1 MIYKVRRGV
10 FETNSSST
18 HSLTMCSKEDFEKWE
33 AGKLLF
39 KQYEQKFVPFNGRYF
54 KNKIQECID
63 SGNCS
68 GVEEIVLKLALKH
81 IENDEEIPDDIMEAT
96 ASLVYNKDGEEVSF
110 DEYFYHTSLEYFIHK
125 LKTPKGED
133 IVVFGLYGY
142 DG

>member
-39 KQYEQKFVPFNGRYF
+39 KQYEEIFVPFNGEYF
-54 KNKIQECID
+54 KEKIQKCID

-68 GVEEIVLKLALKH
+68 AAEEIVLKMALKY

-96 ASLVYNKDGEEVSF
+96 ASLVYNNDGEEVTY
-110 DEYFYHTSLEYFIHK
+110 DEYFYRTDLEYYICN

-133 IVVFGLYGY
+133 VVVFGLYGY
-142 DG
+142 NG